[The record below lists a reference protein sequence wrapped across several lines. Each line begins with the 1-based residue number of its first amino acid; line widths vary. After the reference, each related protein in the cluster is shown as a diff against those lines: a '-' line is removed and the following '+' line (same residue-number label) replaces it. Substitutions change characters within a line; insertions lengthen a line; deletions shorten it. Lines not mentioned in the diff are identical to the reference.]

1 MPPDRRHLPV
11 ISLMDRPTL
20 GDYRIEGIVGLG
32 RTGIVYLAT
41 DSRTGRAVALKV
53 LREDVSIDPIYRERF
68 RREGALLA
76 AIRHPHVIP
85 IYGMGELNGDL
96 YIATRLVSGTL
107 KNLILAGPID
117 LDLAI
122 RIVTA
127 VGEAVDAAH
136 NAGVVH
142 RDVKPAN
149 VLLDPGPK
157 IYLGDFGLARD
168 PDGAALTLPGQ
179 VLGTL
184 DYMAPEHLEAEG
196 VGPPADIYALTC
208 LMYEVLT
215 GEVPFIRGTDAAV
228 MYAHV
233 MEEPPSVSARRPEV
247 PAALDEV
254 VAAGM
259 AKDPD
264 DRPLSARAL
273 LTDMLRALGRPV
285 PARLVAAG

>member
-1 MPPDRRHLPV
+1 
-11 ISLMDRPTL
+11 
-20 GDYRIEGIVGLG
+20 
-32 RTGIVYLAT
+32 
-41 DSRTGRAVALKV
+41 
-53 LREDVSIDPIYRERF
+53 
-68 RREGALLA
+68 
-76 AIRHPHVIP
+76 
-85 IYGMGELNGDL
+85 
-96 YIATRLVSGTL
+96 
-107 KNLILAGPID
+107 
-117 LDLAI
+117 
-122 RIVTA
+122 
-127 VGEAVDAAH
+127 VDAAH

-149 VLLDPGPK
+149 VLLDPGPE
-157 IYLGDFGLARD
+157 IFLGDFGLARD
-168 PDGAALTLPGQ
+168 PDGASLTLPGQ

-184 DYMAPEHLEAEG
+184 DYMAPEHLEADG

-215 GEVPFIRGTDAAV
+215 GEVPFVRATDAAV

-247 PAALDEV
+247 PPALDEV

-264 DRPLSARAL
+264 DRPPSARAL
-273 LTDMLRALGRPV
+273 LSDMLRALERPV

>member
-1 MPPDRRHLPV
+1 
-11 ISLMDRPTL
+11 MDRPTL

-76 AIRHPHVIP
+76 ALRHPHVIP

-107 KNLILAGPID
+107 KSLILAGPID

-136 NAGVVH
+136 GAGIVH

-149 VLLDPGPK
+149 VLLDPGPQ

-168 PDGAALTLPGQ
+168 PGGAALTLPGQ

-196 VGPPADIYALTC
+196 VGPQADIYALTC

-215 GEVPFIRGTDAAV
+215 GEVPFVRGTDAAV

-264 DRPLSARAL
+264 DRPPSARAL

>member
-1 MPPDRRHLPV
+1 
-11 ISLMDRPTL
+11 MDRPTL
-20 GDYRIEGIVGLG
+20 GDYRIEGIVGCG

-76 AIRHPHVIP
+76 ALRHPHVIP
-85 IYGMGELNGDL
+85 IYGMGEINGDL
-96 YIATRLVSGTL
+96 FIATRLVSGTL
-107 KNLILAGPID
+107 KNLILSGPIP

-122 RIVTA
+122 DVVTA

-136 NAGVVH
+136 MAGIVH

-149 VLLDPGPK
+149 VLLDPGPQV
-157 IYLGDFGLARD
+157 YLGDFGLARD
-168 PDGAALTLPGQ
+168 PDGVALTVPGQ
-179 VLGTL
+179 VIGTL

-196 VGPPADIYALTC
+196 VGSPADIYALTC
-208 LMYEVLT
+208 LIYETLT
-215 GEVPFIRGTDAAV
+215 GEVPFIRATDAAV

-233 MEEPPSVSARRPEV
+233 VEDPPSVSAKRPEV

-254 VAAGM
+254 IALGM

-264 DRPLSARAL
+264 DRPPTARAL
-273 LTDMLRALGRPV
+273 LTEMLRALGRPV

>member
-1 MPPDRRHLPV
+1 LPV

-20 GDYRIEGIVGLG
+20 GDYRIEGIVGCG

-53 LREDVSIDPIYRERF
+53 LREDVSIDPVYRERF

-76 AIRHPHVIP
+76 ALRHPHVIP
-85 IYGMGELNGDL
+85 IYGMGEIDGDL
-96 YIATRLVSGTL
+96 FIATRLVSGTL
-107 KNLILAGPID
+107 KNLILAGTVP
-117 LDLAI
+117 LELAI
-122 RIVTA
+122 RIITA
-127 VGEAVDAAH
+127 VAEAVDAAH
-136 NAGVVH
+136 VAGIVH

-149 VLLDPGPK
+149 VLLDPGPQV
-157 IYLGDFGLARD
+157 YLGDFGLARD

-179 VLGTL
+179 VIGTL

-196 VGPPADIYALTC
+196 VGPQADIYALTC
-208 LMYEVLT
+208 LMYETLT
-215 GEVPFIRGTDAAV
+215 GEVPFVRATDAAV

-233 MEEPPSVSARRPEV
+233 MEDPPSVSAKRPEV
-247 PAALDEV
+247 DAALDDV
-254 VAAGM
+254 IAFGM

-264 DRPLSARAL
+264 DRPPTARAL
-273 LTDMLRALGRPV
+273 LTETLRALGRPV

>member
-1 MPPDRRHLPV
+1 
-11 ISLMDRPTL
+11 MDRPTL

-53 LREDVSIDPIYRERF
+53 LREDVSIDPVYRERF

-76 AIRHPHVIP
+76 ALRHPHVIP

-96 YIATRLVSGTL
+96 FIATRLVSGTL
-107 KNLILAGPID
+107 KNLILSGPID
-117 LDLAI
+117 LD
-122 RIVTA
+122 VA
-127 VGEAVDAAH
+127 VGIVSAVAEAVDAAH
-136 NAGVVH
+136 MAGIVH

-149 VLLDPGPK
+149 VLLDPGPQV
-157 IYLGDFGLARD
+157 YLGDFGLARD
-168 PDGAALTLPGQ
+168 PDGAALTVPGQ
-179 VLGTL
+179 VIGTL
-184 DYMAPEHLEAEG
+184 DYMAPEHLEGEG

-208 LMYEVLT
+208 LMYETLS
-215 GEVPFIRGTDAAV
+215 GEVPFIRATDAAV

-233 MEEPPSVSARRPEV
+233 VEDPPRISDKRADV
-247 PAALDEV
+247 PAALDDV
-254 VAAGM
+254 IAAGM

-264 DRPLSARAL
+264 DRPPTARAL
-273 LTDMLRALGRPV
+273 LTEMLRALGRPV

>member
-1 MPPDRRHLPV
+1 
-11 ISLMDRPTL
+11 MDRPTL

-76 AIRHPHVIP
+76 ALRHPHVIP

-107 KNLILAGPID
+107 KNLIQAGPID
-117 LDLAI
+117 LD
-122 RIVTA
+122 TA
-127 VGEAVDAAH
+127 VSIISAVAEAVDAAH
-136 NAGVVH
+136 MAGIVH

-149 VLLDPGPK
+149 VLLDPGPQV
-157 IYLGDFGLARD
+157 YLGDFGLARD
-168 PDGAALTLPGQ
+168 PDGAALTVPGQ
-179 VLGTL
+179 VIGTL

-196 VGPPADIYALTC
+196 VSTPADIYALTC
-208 LMYEVLT
+208 LMYETLS
-215 GEVPFIRGTDAAV
+215 GEVPFIRATDAAV

-233 MEEPPSVSARRPEV
+233 VEDPPSISAKRPDV
-247 PAALDEV
+247 PAALDDV
-254 VAAGM
+254 IAAGM

-264 DRPLSARAL
+264 DRPPTARAL
-273 LTDMLRALGRPV
+273 LTETLRALGRPV